1 MNIMYLKIKIFALV
15 CFTMVG
21 LVSCSDM
28 DWISEGDGESIEI
41 EVTDEVAKNATKAGY
56 EGFPV
61 TVFETGDQI
70 GVYAVNSSN
79 SVISSNVAFTREDDG
94 SWTPASP
101 VVYNPDYKYYAYF
114 PYKASVPSFSASG
127 NGADGKFT
135 NFLNSSTFWLADQST
150 KEKFTTSNLMWAE
163 GVVTGKKTIR
173 FTMSH
178 KRGLAI
184 IGAAKNKWY
193 YTDAAGTKYELSQVF
208 TGNIPYTIGDKRYF
222 LLKPDVSTDVGGL
235 TLRAGAGKYMISEGG
250 EISGSIDSWSYRTSS
265 NLGSSWSSWTSSK
278 PSWLTVTTQNTE
290 GEPTEFLV
298 TTTNS
303 TSTTTLKQDGYS
315 VREVEGDA
323 ILKAANPVS
332 NVDLSMVDNAG
343 NPRGSRTTANC
354 YLVHAAGT
362 YKIPLVYGNAIKNGD
377 ETSTAAFCTTE
388 TSNTIQRLV
397 NHNDEGITTPWIK
410 NQIGACPNGA
420 KLVWEDVKGAISN
433 VGIDTSDNGYITFT
447 VDNDNIAEGNAVV
460 AATLDGVIVWS
471 WHIWMTPETLS
482 DFGTVDTGSHI
493 YKVAPVNVGQ
503 VTGKIVENCKLYAGD
518 LCEVKAT
525 ANGVTMLF
533 QVAAKDY
540 VYGGRTYYNPSPYYQ
555 WGRKDAMY
563 PCIGAY
569 DSDGIFVNSYTSGS
583 TLITDGSVT
592 TPGSTIQHP
601 DYWYYNSSNYGP
613 YGTNSSYAGK
623 YNYWD
628 MNNTKTDNVTT
639 ATVKTIYDPCP
650 PGVCVPTGNLYYYM
664 GKNGSYTTWQNT
676 PAGRTWNKDAVS
688 LFFPASGYRYYSN
701 GSLDYVG
708 SYGYYWSASP
718 SNSYTGRY
726 LYFTS
731 DDWYWSTNYRAYGF
745 PVRVALEE

>member
-1 MNIMYLKIKIFALV
+1 MNIMHLKIKIFALV
-15 CFTMVG
+15 CLTMVG

-28 DWISEGDGESIEI
+28 DWISEGDGGSIEI

-79 SVISSNVAFTREDDG
+79 SAVASNVSFTREDDG

-114 PYKASVPSFSASG
+114 PYKTSVPSFSASG
-127 NGADGKFT
+127 DGADGKFT
-135 NFLNSSTFWLADQST
+135 NFLNNSTFWLANQST
-150 KEKFTTSNLMWAE
+150 KENFTTSNLMWAE
-163 GVVTGKKTIR
+163 GVVTGKKTVR

-184 IGAAKNKWY
+184 IGGAKNKWY

-235 TLRAGAGKYMISEGG
+235 TLRAGAGKYMMSEGG

-265 NLGSSWSSWTSSK
+265 NLGSSWGSWTSSK

-303 TSTTTLKQDGYS
+303 TSTTTLKQNGYS
-315 VREVEGDA
+315 VREVAGDA
-323 ILKAANPVS
+323 VLKAASPVS

-343 NPRGSRTTANC
+343 NPRGTRTTANC

-362 YKIPLVYGNAIKNGD
+362 YKIPLVYGNAIKNGN
-377 ETSTAAFCTTE
+377 EKSTSSFYTTE

-420 KLVWEDVKGAISN
+420 KLVWEDVKGVISN
-433 VGIDTSDNGYITFT
+433 VGIDTSDNGYLTFT
-447 VDNDNIAEGNAVV
+447 VDKDYIAEGNAVV

-493 YKVAPVNVGQ
+493 YNVASVNVGQ
-503 VTGKIVENCKLYAGD
+503 VTGKIVANGKLYAGD

-540 VYGGRTYYNPSPYYQ
+540 VSGGSTYYNPSPYYQ

-569 DSDGIFVNSYTSGS
+569 DSDGNYVNNYTSGS

-613 YGTNSSYAGK
+613 YGTNSSYASK
-623 YNYWD
+623 FNYWD

-639 ATVKTIYDPCP
+639 ATIKTIYDPCP

-664 GKNGSYTTWQNT
+664 GQNSSYTTWQST
-676 PAGRTWNKDAVS
+676 PSGRTWNKDAVS
-688 LFFPASGYRYYSN
+688 LFFPASGYRNSSY
-701 GSLDYVG
+701 GSFSYVG
-708 SYGYYWSASP
+708 SYGSFWSASP
-718 SNSYTGRY
+718 FDSNNGRY
-726 LYFTS
+726 LDFGS
-731 DDWYWSTNYRAYGF
+731 GYWTWEYYDRADGF
-745 PVRVALEE
+745 PVRGVCE

>member
-1 MNIMYLKIKIFALV
+1 MNIMHLKIKIFALV
-15 CFTMVG
+15 YLTIVG

-28 DWISEGDGESIEI
+28 DWISEGDGGSIEI

-79 SVISSNVAFTREDDG
+79 SAVASNVAFTREDDG

-150 KEKFTTSNLMWAE
+150 KENFTTSNLMWAE
-163 GVVTGKKTIR
+163 GVVTGKKTVK

-184 IGAAKNKWY
+184 IGGAKNKWY
-193 YTDAAGTKYELSQVF
+193 YTDAAGTKYELTQVF

-222 LLKPDVSTDVGGL
+222 LLKPDVSADVGGL
-235 TLRAGAGKYMISEGG
+235 TLRAGAGKYMMSEGG

-265 NLGSSWSSWTSSK
+265 NLGSSWGSWTSSK

-303 TSTTTLKQDGYS
+303 TSTTTLKQNGYS
-315 VREVEGDA
+315 VREVAGDA
-323 ILKAANPVS
+323 VLKAASPVS

-343 NPRGSRTTANC
+343 NPRGTRTTANC

-362 YKIPLVYGNAIKNGD
+362 YKIPLVYGNAIKNGN
-377 ETSTAAFCTTE
+377 EKSTSSFYTTE

-433 VGIDTSDNGYITFT
+433 VGIDTSDNGYLTFT
-447 VDNDNIAEGNAVV
+447 VDKNNIAEGNAVV

-493 YKVAPVNVGQ
+493 YNVASVNVGQ
-503 VTGKIVENCKLYAGD
+503 VTGKIRANGKLYAGD

-525 ANGVTMLF
+525 ANGVTMSF

-540 VYGGRTYYNPSPYYQ
+540 AYGGSTYYNPSPYYQ

-569 DSDGIFVNSYTSGS
+569 DSDGNYINNYTSGS
-583 TLITDGSVT
+583 TVITDGSVT

-601 DYWYYNSSNYGP
+601 GYWYYSNNGP

-623 YNYWD
+623 FNYWD

-639 ATVKTIYDPCP
+639 ATIKTIYDPCP
-650 PGVCVPTGNLYYYM
+650 PGVCVPTSNLYYYM
-664 GKNGSYTTWQNT
+664 RENSSYTTWQDT

-688 LFFPASGYRYYSN
+688 LFFPASGYR
-701 GSLDYVG
+701 GG
-708 SYGYYWSASP
+708 SYGGIAYVDSDGSYWSASP
-718 SNSYTGRY
+718 YNSSSGRN
-726 LYFTS
+726 LYFNS
-731 DDWYWSTNYRAYGF
+731 AYWNFYGYSRASGS
-745 PVRVALEE
+745 PVRGALEE